1 MTSTSTLWIF
11 PLIAAGGVL
20 QAMGGPMNNAL
31 RVSLVNPWLA
41 TLVSFGLI
49 VPIFLVI
56 AAVFIRPL
64 PTVAGIAGMPWWA
77 PLGGI
82 IGAVAVVAGLLFI
95 GTVGAGTYAAL
106 TVTANLITSIL
117 IDHFGWLGVPPH
129 PITLARAIGAV
140 VLVIGVVLITSS

>member
-1 MTSTSTLWIF
+1 MTSTSTLWLF
-11 PLIAAGGVL
+11 PLIAAGGAL
-20 QAMGGPMNNAL
+20 QAVGGPMNNTL

-56 AAVFIRPL
+56 AAVFVRPL

-82 IGAVAVVAGLLFI
+82 VGALAVVCGLLFI
-95 GTVGAGTYAAL
+95 GTIGAGTYAAL
-106 TVTANLITSIL
+106 TVSANLITSL
-117 IDHFGWLGVPPH
+117 VIDHNGWLGVTAH
-129 PITLARAIGAV
+129 PITPSRAIGAV
-140 VLVIGVVLITSS
+140 VLVTGVILITST